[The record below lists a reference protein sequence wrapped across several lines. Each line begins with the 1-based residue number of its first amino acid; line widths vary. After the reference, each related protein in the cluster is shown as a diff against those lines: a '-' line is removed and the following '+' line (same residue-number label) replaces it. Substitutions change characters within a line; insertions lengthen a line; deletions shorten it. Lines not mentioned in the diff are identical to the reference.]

1 MALKK
6 EKVLKK
12 LKLIF
17 FEIFKNKKLKINF
30 NSSANTIKNWDSL
43 AQINIVLATEKLF
56 KVKFSVTEVSEL
68 KNVGEIIDLI
78 IKKNGK
84 I

>member
-17 FEIFKNKKLKINF
+17 FEIFKNKKLRINF

>member
-17 FEIFKNKKLKINF
+17 FEVFKNKKLKINF

>member
-17 FEIFKNKKLKINF
+17 FEVFKNKKLKINF

-56 KVKFSVTEVSEL
+56 KVKFSVTEDSEL

>member
-1 MALKK
+1 MAIKK